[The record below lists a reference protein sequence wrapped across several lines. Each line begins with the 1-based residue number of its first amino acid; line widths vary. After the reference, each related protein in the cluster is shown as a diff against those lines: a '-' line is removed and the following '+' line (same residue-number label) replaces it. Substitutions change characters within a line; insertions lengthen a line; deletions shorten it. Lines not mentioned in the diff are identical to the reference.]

1 MAADLDARR
10 ITLNYTGGSLE
21 MAVGNAKDLFGEDY
35 TLLASTAVPKTVGVR
50 EHPRVRV
57 IGGPSTTVSAYTYE
71 YQKWPTSQ
79 AGLAQGGTIILMRW
93 ENSEGDWQCRVSG
106 SMAALST
113 FLSETAPKPV
123 SFRTQRGTKYGPYFA
138 GTNG

>member
-1 MAADLDARR
+1 MAADNDARR

-21 MAVGNAKDLFGEDY
+21 MAIGNAKNLFGDDY
-35 TLLASTAVPKTVGVR
+35 EQLASTAVPTTVSVKGHSR
-50 EHPRVRV
+50 TRV
-57 IGGPSTTVSAYTYE
+57 IGQPPTQVTAYQYS

-93 ENSEGDWQCRVSG
+93 EGSEGDWEARVSG

-113 FLSETAPKPV
+113 FFSEAAPKPV
-123 SFRTQRGTKYGPYFA
+123 SFRTERGSKYGPFIRQTA
-138 GTNG
+138 